1 MQFFETCSLF
11 IAALLPL
18 HGGAQVAPAASPTG
32 AVEPALTLA
41 TAQTRQPRS
50 STGFYTTGKQVG
62 RWTLFDPEGKPYFC
76 LGLNHVNQRFG
87 VARINR
93 DLALYHFNSYGW
105 MDSLAFIKQGSLSYV
120 YPFDFLKISI
130 GLYNRIKRG
139 DTIGTFRYP
148 DPYDPAFRAEVVK
161 TIAATCGPLK
171 DDRNLIAYMLGD
183 VPVIVPAR
191 DNPELNWAEA
201 IRRQPEGSPGKEDY
215 LRWIRNEYQ
224 GREAEF
230 TANYGFALNAA
241 RFPPE
246 LAQVSPQKNEV
257 YQDDVKFALHLIADF
272 YDFVCPLIRQ
282 ADPNHLL
289 FSHRLL
295 HDQLNLD
302 LVRSAARHVDAI
314 AVQPPFSERFD
325 GGLYRTVHQTT
336 GKPIFIS
343 DHHITTS
350 SRLKTRADS
359 AAAYPHYLQAV
370 YDSGIIIGYGFCSH
384 LDSVGKASG
393 MVKPGLCDPAGTIH
407 PEHAEHVVPA
417 NRHLLEKFGRK

>member
-1 MQFFETCSLF
+1 MQFFGTGFRF

-18 HGGAQVAPAASPTG
+18 HAGAQGAPAVGPNGS
-32 AVEPALTLA
+32 VEPAWALA
-41 TAQTRQPRS
+41 PAQPRQLRS
-50 STGFYTTGKQVG
+50 STGFYTAGMQGG

-87 VARINR
+87 TERINR
-93 DLALYHFNSYGW
+93 DLAAYHFNSYGW
-105 MDSLAFIKQGSLSYV
+105 MESLAFIKQGSLSYV
-120 YPFDFLKISI
+120 YPLDFLKISI
-130 GLYNRIKRG
+130 GLFNRIKRG

-161 TIAATCGPLK
+161 TIAATCVPLK

-201 IRRQPEGSPGKEDY
+201 IRRQPEGSPGKKDY
-215 LRWIRNEYQ
+215 SRWIRNEYQ

-230 TANYGFALNAA
+230 TANYGFALKAE

-257 YQDDVKFALHLIADF
+257 YNDDVKFALHLIADF

-289 FSHRLL
+289 FSHRLQNN
-295 HDQLNLD
+295 QLNRE

-314 AVQPPFSERFD
+314 AIQPPFNENLD
-325 GGLYRTVHQTT
+325 IKLYRMVHQTT

-359 AAAYPHYLQAV
+359 AKAYPHYLQAV
-370 YDSGIIIGYGFCSH
+370 YDSEIIIGYGFCSH
-384 LDSVGKASG
+384 LESVGKASG
-393 MVKPGLCDPAGTIH
+393 LVKPGLCDPAGTIH
-407 PEHAEHVVPA
+407 PEHAEYVVPA
-417 NRHLLEKFGRK
+417 NRRLLERFGRE